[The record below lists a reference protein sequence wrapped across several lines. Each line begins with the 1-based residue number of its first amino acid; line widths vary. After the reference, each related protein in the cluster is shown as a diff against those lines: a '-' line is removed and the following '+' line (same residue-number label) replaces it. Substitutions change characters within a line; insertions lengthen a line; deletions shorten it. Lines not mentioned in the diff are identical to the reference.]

1 MVYIPVQ
8 RYSLYMHMRAFA
20 EEMEAL
26 APPALAEEC
35 DAGRIGLVVEGRPEI
50 ENVCCALDATPAVV
64 RQAVASGADMLVVH
78 HTPIWT
84 PLTAITGPTA
94 SLMKNILVGGL
105 NVYVMHTNF
114 DHAAGGVN
122 DALAELLGLSECE
135 PMSLG
140 AVGTCTL
147 PLPEISRRLG
157 GNLRVWGTL
166 SSCRRL
172 AVVAGS
178 GFDLFL
184 MAEARQLGADA
195 FLSAEMKHSV
205 ARAAPLPGIESTHYA
220 LEAPAMRRLSA
231 QRGWQYIDDPPLL
244 SVCP

>member
-1 MVYIPVQ
+1 
-8 RYSLYMHMRAFA
+8 MHIRAFT

-26 APPALAEEC
+26 APPALAEEF
-35 DAGRIGLVVEGRPEI
+35 DAGRIGLVVEGKTEI
-50 ENVCCALDATPAVV
+50 GSICCALDATPAVV
-64 RQAVASGADMLVVH
+64 RKAVASGAEMLVVH

-84 PLTAITGPTA
+84 PLTTITGPTA
-94 SLMKNILVGGL
+94 TLMREILAGGL

-114 DHAAGGVN
+114 DHAAGGIN

-135 PMSLG
+135 PMFLG
-140 AVGTCTL
+140 MVGTCTL

-157 GNLRVWGTL
+157 GNLRIWGNL

-172 AVVAGS
+172 AIVAGS
-178 GFDLFL
+178 GFDPAL
-184 MAEARQLGADA
+184 MAEAQQLGADA

-205 ARAAPLPGIESTHYA
+205 ARAAPLPCIESTHYA
-220 LEAPAMRRLSA
+220 LEAPAMKRLSG

>member
-1 MVYIPVQ
+1 
-8 RYSLYMHMRAFA
+8 MHIRAFT

-26 APPALAEEC
+26 APPVLAEEF
-35 DAGRIGLVVEGRPEI
+35 DTGRIGLVVEGRPEI
-50 ENVCCALDATPAVV
+50 DRICCALDATPSVV

-94 SLMKNILVGGL
+94 TLMREILAGGL

-122 DALAELLGLSECE
+122 DALSELLGLSDCV

-140 AVGTCTL
+140 AIGTCTL
-147 PLPEISRRLG
+147 PLPEISHRLG
-157 GNLRVWGTL
+157 GNLRVWGNL
-166 SSCRRL
+166 SSCQRL

-178 GFDLFL
+178 GFDLSL
-184 MAEARQLGADA
+184 LAEARQTRGRCVPLGRDET
-195 FLSAEMKHSV
+195 FG
-205 ARAAPLPGIESTHYA
+205 RPGRTASLH
-220 LEAPAMRRLSA
+220 
-231 QRGWQYIDDPPLL
+231 
-244 SVCP
+244 